1 MYFFFSRDFIK
12 PVTYFS
18 AHASKLNLN
27 DLSET
32 QQHCCV
38 FLKRI
43 CWSVQVLNPAQ
54 TMQIKKKL
62 SFMIVLV
69 RLYKHDDHVTL
80 WVVINI
86 RLYDSPDELKTC
98 PGLYIIHVQ

>member
-12 PVTYFS
+12 PVAYFS

-43 CWSVQVLNPAQ
+43 CWSVQVLSPAH
-54 TMQIKKKL
+54 TVHIFFFL
-62 SFMIVLV
+62 SFIIVLV
-69 RLYKHDDHVTL
+69 RLYEHDDHVTL
-80 WVVINI
+80 WD
-86 RLYDSPDELKTC
+86 LSC
-98 PGLYIIHVQ
+98 H